1 VTPPCEHIQAD
12 ARVGPPL
19 AGCASCLEFG
29 GTWVHLRQCLTCGL
43 TGCCDQSPNRHAT
56 AHHHETGHPVIRSAE
71 PGEGWRWCYTDD
83 ILYEPG
89 SEDDATPDGAS
100 S

>member
-1 VTPPCEHIQAD
+1 MTPPCEHIQAG

-19 AGCASCLEFG
+19 AGCASCLESG
-29 GTWVHLRQCLTCGL
+29 GTWVHLRQCLTCGR

-71 PGEGWRWCYTDD
+71 PGEGWWWCYVHD

-89 SEDDATPDGAS
+89 SEDDVTPDGAS
-100 S
+100 P